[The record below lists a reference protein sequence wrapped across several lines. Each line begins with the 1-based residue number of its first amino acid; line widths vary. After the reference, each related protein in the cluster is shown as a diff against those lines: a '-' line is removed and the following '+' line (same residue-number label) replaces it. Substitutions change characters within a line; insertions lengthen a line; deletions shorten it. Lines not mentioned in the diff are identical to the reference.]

1 MRRLF
6 LTLAAATTL
15 LLVGLSLLV
24 VASLDSSALVRRSE
38 TISPAAVAEARRLL
52 ALNDPR
58 QLQPGQSRLVMVPAR
73 LIDEGVNHLA
83 ARFGG
88 GQAAFSAAARQAE
101 IRVTLPVPLIPVER
115 YLNLRADLSDD
126 GKQLRIDSVRVGSL
140 SLPPQSVL
148 PLIQVLAGIGGY
160 AEEWRLVRSS
170 VGRIAIAAS
179 GNRVDIAYVWLPE
192 LLSRARALA
201 LPSETTQ
208 QLEAAQ
214 RDLAGLLGF
223 RAQGQALPLP
233 AVLKPMLQ
241 GGDDAS
247 LARRRAALLVL
258 ASYLAGRDLAA
269 VIPEAAAWPRP
280 SRRELTLHGREDTAQ
295 HFIISAALS
304 AWAGEPIA
312 DAIGLYKELEDAR
325 SGSGFSF
332 ADLAADRAGTRFGK
346 LLTDDPARIDTVF
359 AAPVRDADLVPILRG
374 LPEYIAEAEFRRR
387 FGNTESAPYRQ
398 LVAEVE
404 RRISALPL
412 YR

>member
-6 LTLAAATTL
+6 LALAAAATL
-15 LLVGLSLLV
+15 LLAALSLV
-24 VASLDSSALVRRSE
+24 VVVSLDSSALVRRSE
-38 TISPAAVAEARRLL
+38 TISPAAIAEARRLL
-52 ALNDPR
+52 AHNDPR

-83 ARFGG
+83 TRFGG
-88 GQAAFSAAARQAE
+88 GQADFTAAARQAE
-101 IRVTLPVPLIPVER
+101 LRLTLPVPLIPVER
-115 YLNLRADLSDD
+115 YLNLRARLIDD
-126 GKQLRIDSVRVGSL
+126 GKQLRIDRIQVGSL

-148 PLIQVLAGIGGY
+148 PLIGLLARIGGY
-160 AEEWRLVRSS
+160 TEEWRLVRSS
-170 VGRIAIAAS
+170 VRRVAIAAS
-179 GNRVDIAYVWLPE
+179 GNRVDIAYVWRPE

-201 LPSETTQ
+201 LPSDTTQ

-241 GGDDAS
+241 AGNDAS
-247 LARRRAALLVL
+247 LARRRAVLLVL

-280 SRRELTLHGREDTAQ
+280 PRRALTLHRRVDTAQ

-346 LLTDDPARIDTVF
+346 LLTDDPARIDAAL
-359 AAPVRDADLVPILRG
+359 AAPMRDGDLVPILRG
-374 LPEYIAEAEFRRR
+374 LPEFITEAEFRRR
-387 FGNTESAPYRQ
+387 FGSTESAAYGQ
-398 LVAEVE
+398 LIAEVE